1 MPSSNPSFNVVALT
15 GLHTDPKV
23 GNTMLAL
30 AEYLAA
36 RGRRVVVEP
45 SVDLPLKSAVQ
56 RMAAA
61 EFTAHSDL
69 IIAVGGDGTMLH
81 AAKLA
86 AGTQVPVLGI
96 NRGRLGF
103 LADVGPD
110 EMQQQLDRILGGDY
124 VRGSRP
130 LLQTKLI
137 STTEPERQAL
147 SINDMVVQK
156 WETGR
161 MLYYETWINGQYVN
175 THGGD
180 GVIVATATGS
190 TAYAL
195 SCGGPIIQ
203 PELDALVIAPICPHT
218 LSDRPIVIQASSTVE
233 IRRVRDRATK
243 AQVTC
248 DGHILGDLNP
258 QDRLVIG
265 LADVRVNLLHPHDHD
280 YYRILRSK
288 LHWGRGVMEA
298 SRYADD
304 EE

>member
-1 MPSSNPSFNVVALT
+1 MPSSNPLFDVVALT
-15 GLHTDPKV
+15 GLHTDSRV
-23 GNTMLAL
+23 AASMLAL
-30 AEYLAA
+30 AEHLAA
-36 RGRRVVVEP
+36 CNRRVIVEP
-45 SVDLPLKSAVQ
+45 QVDLPFKAPVQ
-56 RMAAA
+56 RMAATQFVTRS
-61 EFTAHSDL
+61 EL
-69 IIAVGGDGTMLH
+69 IIAIGGDGTMLH

-103 LADVGPD
+103 LADVSPD
-110 EMQQQLDRILGGDY
+110 EMQQRVDQILAGKY

-130 LLQTKLI
+130 LLLTKLI
-137 STTEPERQAL
+137 SATEPERQAL
-147 SINDMVVQK
+147 SINDVVVQK

-161 MLYYETWINGQYVN
+161 MLYYETWVNGQYVN

-180 GVIVATATGS
+180 GAIVATATGS

-218 LSDRPIVIQASSTVE
+218 LSDRPIVIHASSTVE

-265 LADVRVNLLHPHDHD
+265 LADVRVNLLHPSDHD

-288 LHWGRGVMEA
+288 LHWGRGGIDGPL
-298 SRYADD
+298 YTD
-304 EE
+304 EEE